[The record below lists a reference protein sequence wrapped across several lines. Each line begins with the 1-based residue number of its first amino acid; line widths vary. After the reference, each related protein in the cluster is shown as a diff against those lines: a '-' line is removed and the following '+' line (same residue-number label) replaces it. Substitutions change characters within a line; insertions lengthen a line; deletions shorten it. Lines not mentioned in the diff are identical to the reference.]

1 MKLHEL
7 SPAEGAKKKRKR
19 IGRGPGSGH
28 GKTACRGNKGQNSR
42 SGGGIRP
49 GFEGGQMPLQRRL
62 PKRGFHN
69 PFKKYFEI
77 LNIKDLAR
85 FKDSGRVDLKML
97 AEAGLIS
104 KSGSCVKILANG
116 AIDFPVTV
124 FVHQAS
130 NAAVD
135 KIKAAGGSVEFIITG
150 GTAE

>member
-19 IGRGPGSGH
+19 IGRGIGSGH
-28 GKTACRGNKGQNSR
+28 GKTAGRGNKGQNAR
-42 SGGGIRP
+42 SGGGVSP

-77 LNIKDLAR
+77 LSIRDLIR
-85 FKDSGRVDLKML
+85 FKDSGKVDVKML
-97 AEAGLIS
+97 AEAGLVS
-104 KSGSCVKILANG
+104 KPDSRVKILANG
-116 AIDFPVTV
+116 AIDFPVTI

-130 NAAVD
+130 NAAVN
-135 KIKAAGGSVEFIITG
+135 KIKAAGGSVELIIG
-150 GTAE
+150 GTK